1 MFMFYPDPLFG
12 FTKTS
17 NSERLVL
24 KPLTVPKVEPGVR
37 YKVRTEIVPVPLV
50 HDTGIQ
56 SQQHVGEDPGDLTAA
71 GIREHAGGD
80 EPLRV

>member
-1 MFMFYPDPLFG
+1 MFYYDPLNISVLIQ
-12 FTKTS
+12 TS
-17 NSERLVL
+17 DSERLVL
-24 KPLTVPKVEPGVR
+24 HPLTVPKVEPGVR